1 MAPKFARL
9 LRPSHPPP
17 PSPWGPH
24 VQAAELGI
32 QLYEQNEE
40 LTAKLTESQEEVDRL
55 RSLIVDTNQ
64 ELAAVGDRGSQPLL
78 PSAPCC
84 LPRDLSRTRTL

>member
-1 MAPKFARL
+1 M
-9 LRPSHPPP
+9 
-17 PSPWGPH
+17 
-24 VQAAELGI
+24 QAAELGI

-64 ELAAVGDRGSQPLL
+64 ELAAVGVTTTV
-78 PSAPCC
+78 AA
-84 LPRDLSRTRTL
+84 